1 MKQSVKDIQQK
12 LGLSDE
18 DVAKPLPKPTQWSEP
33 FWEAAR
39 EHRLVLRR
47 CDACATYQHPPYPSC
62 EVCYGEEFSWVEAAG
77 RATLFAYTVN
87 HSSVPYPFLA
97 DLPYVTAIVE
107 LTEGVRMISNIVEC
121 DHDALRNGMELE
133 VVFADVSEE
142 WTLPQWKPVSE

>member
-18 DVAKPLPKPTQWSEP
+18 DVAKPLPKPTRWSEP

-47 CDACATYQHPPYPSC
+47 CDACGTYQHPPYPSC